1 MNRKEIKAEAKE
13 ILRTNMGAIIKPYLL
28 LTLTSLVISWSISEN
43 IPKNIDITLSF
54 IFNLLLY
61 PISLGLISYI
71 LKFIRKKEF
80 NKKEIFKFYTKFI
93 LSAGLY
99 VLIYIFVS
107 LWTLLLVIP
116 GIIAAIS
123 YAMAP
128 YLMVDGNDDP
138 LNCITESKKI
148 MNGYKWDYLKFMFS
162 FFWWYL
168 IIIFAFWY
176 VIPYIMVSEALYYEE
191 LKKLTLINETI

>member
-148 MNGYKWDYLKFMFS
+148 MNGY
-162 FFWWYL
+162 
-168 IIIFAFWY
+168 
-176 VIPYIMVSEALYYEE
+176 ALYYEE
-191 LKKLTLINETI
+191 LKKLLNCQSKLTI

>member
-1 MNRKEIKAEAKE
+1 MNRKEIKAEARE
-13 ILRTNMGAIIKPYLL
+13 ILRTNMWSIIKPYLL

-43 IPKNIDITLSF
+43 IPKNFDITLSF

-61 PISLGLISYI
+61 PINLGLISYV
-71 LKFIRKKEF
+71 LKIIRKKEH
-80 NKKEIFKFYTKFI
+80 NKKVIFKFYTKFI
-93 LSAGLY
+93 LCAGLY
-99 VLIYIFVS
+99 ILIYIFVS
-107 LWTLLLVIP
+107 LWLLLLVIP

-138 LNCITESKKI
+138 LNCITKSKKI
-148 MNGYKWDYLKFMFS
+148 MKGYKWDYLKFMFS
-162 FFWWYL
+162 FFWWY
-168 IIIFAFWY
+168 IIMIFAFWY

-191 LKKLTLINETI
+191 LKKLNETV